1 MCACLRRK
9 FGLPLCLGSV
19 GSQALGMRQ
28 RLLPSIQNKQLL
40 EPPKDKGLSQGI

>member
-19 GSQALGMRQ
+19 GSQALGMKQ
-28 RLLPSIQNKQLL
+28 HLLPSIQKKRLL
-40 EPPKDKGLSQGI
+40 KPPEDKGLSQGI